1 MVNFM
6 RSIMVLLVVVVTGCA
21 QMQSQIPAN
30 EAAFRFSGTV
40 PVPGV
45 SKSELYNR
53 AMVYMAKAYVSAG
66 DVIQYSSIEH
76 GRIVGRAIASVV
88 ISDGII
94 SMPRD
99 YSHSID
105 IEVVD
110 GKFRYTY
117 DDFQW
122 GLRAKTIN
130 ELVALSAKA
139 SEMSVALKNAMVNP
153 PPALVP

>member
-1 MVNFM
+1 M
-6 RSIMVLLVVVVTGCA
+6 RFLCVLLVGVLSGCA
-21 QMQSQIPAN
+21 NMQNQMLAD
-30 EAAFRFSGTV
+30 EAAFAFSGTV

-88 ISDGII
+88 VNDGLVNM
-94 SMPRD
+94 SRD

-122 GLRAKTIN
+122 GFRAKTIN

-153 PPALVP
+153 RPALMP